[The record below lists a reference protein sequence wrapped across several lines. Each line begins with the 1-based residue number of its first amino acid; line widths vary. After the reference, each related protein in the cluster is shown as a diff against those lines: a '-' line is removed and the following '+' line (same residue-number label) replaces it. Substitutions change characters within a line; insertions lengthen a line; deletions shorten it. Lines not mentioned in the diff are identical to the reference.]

1 MNINVGAAQIGQWYM
16 HLDKGEPFLVTGCD
30 EKSRTIE
37 TQALDGDLDEID
49 EETWRS
55 LPLERAEP
63 PEDWTETI
71 DEETWSSLPLRLAE
85 PPEDWTEAV
94 DEVEASEGES
104 SSAPI
109 EKILDER

>member
-49 EETWRS
+49 EETWSS
-55 LPLERAEP
+55 LPLE
-63 PEDWTETI
+63 
-71 DEETWSSLPLRLAE
+71 LAE
-85 PPEDWTEAV
+85 PPEDWTEAI
-94 DEVEASEGES
+94 DKAEPAEPES
-104 SSAPI
+104 TSAPI

>member
-49 EETWRS
+49 EETW
-55 LPLERAEP
+55 
-63 PEDWTETI
+63 
-71 DEETWSSLPLRLAE
+71 SSLPLALAE

-94 DEVEASEGES
+94 DEAEPAEPES
-104 SSAPI
+104 TTAPI

>member
-1 MNINVGAAQIGQWYM
+1 MNIDVGAAQIGQWYM

-49 EETWRS
+49 EETWSS
-55 LPLERAEP
+55 LPLE
-63 PEDWTETI
+63 
-71 DEETWSSLPLRLAE
+71 LAE

-94 DEVEASEGES
+94 DEAEPAEPES
-104 SSAPI
+104 TSAPI
-109 EKILDER
+109 EKILHER

>member
-1 MNINVGAAQIGQWYM
+1 MNLNVGAAQIGQWYM

-49 EETWRS
+49 EETWSS
-55 LPLERAEP
+55 LPLE
-63 PEDWTETI
+63 
-71 DEETWSSLPLRLAE
+71 LAE

-94 DEVEASEGES
+94 DEAEPAEPES
-104 SSAPI
+104 TSAPI

>member
-16 HLDKGEPFLVTGCD
+16 HLDKGEPFLVTGYD

-49 EETWRS
+49 EETW
-55 LPLERAEP
+55 
-63 PEDWTETI
+63 
-71 DEETWSSLPLRLAE
+71 SSLPLQLTE

-94 DEVEASEGES
+94 DEAEPAEPES
-104 SSAPI
+104 TSAPI
-109 EKILDER
+109 ERILDER

>member
-16 HLDKGEPFLVTGCD
+16 HLDKGEPFLVTGYD

-71 DEETWSSLPLRLAE
+71 DEAE
-85 PPEDWTEAV
+85 PAEPEST
-94 DEVEASEGES
+94 
-104 SSAPI
+104 SAPI
-109 EKILDER
+109 ERILDER

>member
-49 EETWRS
+49 EETWSS
-55 LPLERAEP
+55 LPLE
-63 PEDWTETI
+63 
-71 DEETWSSLPLRLAE
+71 LAE

-94 DEVEASEGES
+94 DEAEPAEPES
-104 SSAPI
+104 TSAPI